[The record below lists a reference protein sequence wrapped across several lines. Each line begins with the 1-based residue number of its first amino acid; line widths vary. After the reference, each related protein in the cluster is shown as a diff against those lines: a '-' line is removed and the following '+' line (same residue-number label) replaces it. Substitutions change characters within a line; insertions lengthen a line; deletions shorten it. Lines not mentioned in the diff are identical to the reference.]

1 MTPVPDPKTLK
12 NLGLISY
19 AAFLSTVLLTATS
32 YGEKSFITDVSTLQ
46 LALCSAASLTVP
58 LAIFRRRKLLGR
70 RECLTWL
77 VLAVGCAVLAMDD
90 KLILH
95 ERLDQTIH
103 AAYGWKETRIND
115 KIDAIVAGLYGV
127 IGIVFIAANRRF
139 FLFSA
144 RFMAFAKSSF
154 ALAFIIA
161 LRDMMSLYG
170 LNKTKNQFPSHL
182 EEWLNIGRSF
192 ASD

>member
-1 MTPVPDPKTLK
+1 
-12 NLGLISY
+12 
-19 AAFLSTVLLTATS
+19 
-32 YGEKSFITDVSTLQ
+32 
-46 LALCSAASLTVP
+46 
-58 LAIFRRRKLLGR
+58 
-70 RECLTWL
+70 
-77 VLAVGCAVLAMDD
+77 MDD

-144 RFMAFAKSSF
+144 RFMAFAKAHSPWPSS
-154 ALAFIIA
+154 
-161 LRDMMSLYG
+161 
-170 LNKTKNQFPSHL
+170 
-182 EEWLNIGRSF
+182 
-192 ASD
+192 